1 MFRIVASTAVH
12 TQDVWEGFGVQAI
25 RPWIDP
31 RIEDLRL
38 KDDVNNKKQRCKKSG
53 YPPGN

>member
-1 MFRIVASTAVH
+1 MFRVAASNVLPST
-12 TQDVWEGFGVQAI
+12 TEDVWEGFGVQAI

-38 KDDVNNKKQRCKKSG
+38 KDDVYNKKATAGGKCTT
-53 YPPGN
+53 